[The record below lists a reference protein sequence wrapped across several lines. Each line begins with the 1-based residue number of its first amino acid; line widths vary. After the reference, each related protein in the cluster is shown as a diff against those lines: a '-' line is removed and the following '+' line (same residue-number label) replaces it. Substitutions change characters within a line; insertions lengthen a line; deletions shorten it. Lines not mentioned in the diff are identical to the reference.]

1 MHISRYLKDAI
12 VAQATVILILATAL
26 QAQNSAQPAPDE
38 LLRKLPAESLFCVRV
53 NNLDY
58 TFGTIDQFLAG
69 ASPIPMGASMIVRM
83 QLAGLLGDP
92 TLNNVKTT
100 GSFAIFAVTAP
111 DKPAQEDPAANTF
124 IAGLLPVSDFQK
136 FLSDNVKASLPD
148 ANGIAKITVTD
159 LSGQS
164 KTTLAAKA
172 GNYALVASGNNYD
185 KLVATAGAI
194 SLGTGLAATL
204 DADQLKKAAGEPV
217 WVYGNV
223 QLASKTFGTVLL
235 AQIENIKTMMESTQA
250 TGQGPIG
257 NPAAIMKMYTGM
269 LETLMKETRAV
280 TLTLTPKPDA
290 CALTITVSAVPGT
303 DMAKMLVADESS
315 PKENKLLP
323 YLKDGAVMNFGLNL
337 NKILLGQINN
347 KFVDILAAADETIS
361 PEDTA
366 KIKTLS
372 ADMLGALG
380 GSVAVSFS
388 AQADTKPP
396 FAATYAIELDDEQK
410 FTNAMQQAVEM
421 TNAGPIAK
429 LNKTM
434 GLATTC
440 TMQRAVETYKGVSV
454 DSARLVLKPTEPG
467 SPQAQTLEAIYG
479 DGIEYRWGIITAE
492 KLCALAVG
500 AHADSALRQLIDK
513 VQANRTAPQQMPAEM
528 TAAAKLI
535 PQIAT
540 CDFGGTY
547 NYIRLLKMAAA
558 MAPMPKID
566 ALSKSNI
573 ALAGRIDNAKFQT
586 QIVLPKEHLAE
597 ITAAFQKMQQQMQQ
611 QLTTTPSADD
621 DTPIDQP

>member
-1 MHISRYLKDAI
+1 M
-12 VAQATVILILATAL
+12 LILATAL

-69 ASPIPMGASMIVRM
+69 ASPIPMGASMTVRM

-111 DKPAQEDPAANTF
+111 DKPAQEDPAADIF
-124 IAGLLPVSDFQK
+124 IAGLLPVTNFQK
-136 FLSDNVKASLPD
+136 FVSDNVKASLPD
-148 ANGIAKITVTD
+148 ANGVAKITVTN
-159 LSGQS
+159 LAGKS
-164 KTTLAAKA
+164 KTTLATKA
-172 GNYALVASGNNYD
+172 GNYALVASGSNYD

-194 SLGTGLAATL
+194 SRGTGLAATL
-204 DADQLKKAAGEPV
+204 DADQLEQAASEPV

-223 QLASKTFGTVLL
+223 QLASKTFGPVLL

-257 NPAAIMKMYTGM
+257 NPAAIMKIYTGM
-269 LETLMKETRAV
+269 LETLMKETRSV

-290 CALTITVSAVPGT
+290 CALTITISAMPGT
-303 DMAKMLVADESS
+303 DMAKMLVDDDSS

-323 YLKDGAVMNFGLNL
+323 YLKDGAVMNFGFNL

-347 KFVDILAAADETIS
+347 KFVDIFAAADENIT
-361 PEDTA
+361 PEDIA
-366 KIKTLS
+366 KIKTLG
-372 ADMLGALG
+372 ANMLGALG
-380 GSVAVSFS
+380 GSAAVSFF
-388 AQADTKPP
+388 AQTDTKPP
-396 FAATYAIELDDEQK
+396 FAATYLIELEDEQK
-410 FTNAMQQAVEM
+410 FANVIQQAVEM
-421 TNAGPIAK
+421 TNAGPIAQ

-440 TMQRAVETYKGVSV
+440 TMQRAVETYKGVSI
-454 DSARLVLKPTEPG
+454 DSAKLVLKPTEPG

-492 KLCALAVG
+492 KLCVFAVG
-500 AHADSALRQLIDK
+500 AHADSALRQLIDR
-513 VQANRTAPQQMPAEM
+513 VQTSRTGPQQMPAEM
-528 TAAAKLI
+528 TAATKLI

-558 MAPMPKID
+558 MAPMPKIE

-573 ALAGRIDNAKFQT
+573 ALAGKIDNGKFQT

-597 ITAAFQKMQQQMQQ
+597 ITTAFQKMQQQ
-611 QLTTTPSADD
+611 LTTPLPSANDNKPKRDPDD
-621 DTPIDQP
+621 DTPID